1 MPDDTQARITTVM
14 IALLLI
20 FTHSAVMAQKEFDG
34 LRGTHKWMRFTDAPN
49 ALYHHLA
56 GQAIERLEKR
66 AKQVSQIKTLDEWK
80 ARQDWIRATLMEIA
94 GPFPERTPLNARVTN
109 SIKEDRYTVENILY
123 ESQPGF
129 HVTASLFIPSG
140 LQKREKA
147 PAIIYCSGHT
157 ELGYRA
163 DGYQNVILNL
173 VMKGFVVF
181 AIDPIGQG
189 ERLQFYN
196 EETGESNFEWPSY
209 EHSYAGAPLFITGSS
224 LGRYMIW
231 DGIRAVDYLMTRK
244 EVDGD
249 RIGITGRSGGGTQ
262 SALIA
267 AFDERVKAVTPGN
280 YFTNFSWLL
289 QSMGPQCAEQEFF
302 SAISRGLDMA
312 DLLLVRA
319 PKPAMIVATTRD
331 MFPIQG
337 SIETADEVSRLY
349 DAYGKADKF
358 RMVADDAAHASTV
371 KNRESVYAFFQKHL
385 DNPGD
390 SSEIE
395 VKSLSK
401 DQLQVTETGQLSTSL
416 KGETVF
422 SLNLKE
428 VERLNAQLEE
438 ARSDP
443 AHNSKVIDAAKE
455 LSGYREPQA
464 TKQPVLTGQIQ
475 RDGYTI
481 RKYFVQGEGDY
492 VIPYLLMEP
501 AQPGNKALIYLH
513 PEGKVA
519 DSDEGKDMEWFV
531 KNGFTVLAPDMI
543 GTGEMG
549 PGVFRGDSFIDSVS
563 YNVWFTSLLIGR
575 SITGLRAGDVV
586 RLANL
591 LKTRHDIKNIY
602 GLAKAEM
609 APVLLHAAAFNED
622 IAHVALIKPYSSYRS
637 LVTSR
642 YYKPQFIHGAVHGTI
657 GEYDLPDLAATVAP
671 GSLLISGTTDG
682 TGENTDSKTIQED
695 ISVIKSAY
703 QKENASGRLHIV
715 GEQSREQLYDAYKE
729 WINE

>member
-1 MPDDTQARITTVM
+1 MPYNRHACTTSVV
-14 IALLLI
+14 AFLLI
-20 FTHSAVMAQKEFDG
+20 LAGTEVIAQKEFDG

-49 ALYHHLA
+49 ALYHHVA

-66 AKQVSQIKTLDEWK
+66 AGDVSGLKTLDEWK
-80 ARQDWIRATLMEIA
+80 ARQKWIRATLMEIA
-94 GPFPERTPLNARVTN
+94 GPFPEKTPLNARITN
-109 SIKEDRYTVENILY
+109 VIKKDGFTVENIVY

-129 HVTASLFIPSG
+129 YVTASLFVPSG
-140 LQKREKA
+140 LKRREKA

-209 EHSYAGAPLFITGSS
+209 EHSYAGAPLFIAGSS
-224 LGRYMIW
+224 LGKYMIW
-231 DGIRAVDYLMTRK
+231 DGIRAVDYLTTRK
-244 EVDGD
+244 EVDAE

-262 SALIA
+262 TALIA
-267 AFDERVKAVTPGN
+267 AFDERIKAITPGN

-337 SIETADEVSRLY
+337 SIETAEEVSRLY
-349 DAYGKADKF
+349 DAYGKADHF
-358 RMVADDAAHASTV
+358 RMVTDDAAHASTV
-371 KNRESVYAFFQKHL
+371 KNREAIYAFFQKHL
-385 DNPGD
+385 NNPGD
-390 SSEIE
+390 STERVI
-395 VKSLSK
+395 KSLTK
-401 DQLQVTETGQLSTSL
+401 DELQVTETGQLSTSL

-428 VERLNAQLEE
+428 AQTLNDRLDERRKTPE
-438 ARSDP
+438 
-443 AHNSKVIDAAKE
+443 HFSKVVIAAKE
-455 LSGYREPQA
+455 LSGYREPKA
-464 TKQPVLTGQIQ
+464 TEKPVFTGQIQ

-492 VIPYLLMEP
+492 VIPYLLIEP
-501 AQPGNKALIYLH
+501 EKPADKALIYLH

-519 DSDEGKDMEWFV
+519 DSDEGGDMEWFV

-549 PGVFRGDSFIDSVS
+549 PGVFKGDSYIDSVS
-563 YNVWFTSLLIGR
+563 YNVWFTSILMGR
-575 SITGLRAGDVV
+575 SIVGLRAGDVV

-591 LKTRHDIKNIY
+591 LKAQYDIKEIY

-609 APVLLHAAAFNED
+609 APVLLHAAAFDED

-642 YYKPQFIHGAVHGTI
+642 YYKPQFIHGSVHGSI
-657 GEYDLPDLAATVAP
+657 GVYDLPDLAATVAP
-671 GSLLISGTTDG
+671 GKLLISGVTDG
-682 TGENTDSKTIQED
+682 TGENTDSKIIDAD

-703 QKENASGRLHIV
+703 QEQNASDQLRIV
-715 GEQSREQLYDAYKE
+715 SEASKKQLYNVYKE